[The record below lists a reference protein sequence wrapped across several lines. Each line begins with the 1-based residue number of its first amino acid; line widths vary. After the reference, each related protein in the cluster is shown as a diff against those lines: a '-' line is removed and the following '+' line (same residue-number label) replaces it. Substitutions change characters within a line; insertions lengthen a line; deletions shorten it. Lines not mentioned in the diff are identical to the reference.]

1 MPSFDC
7 VHLSTDYVNSSVDRV
22 NTFVN
27 YIDFSIDFTT
37 KSDVCVNTL
46 MIRWIFMLI

>member
-7 VHLSTDYVNSSVDRV
+7 VHLSINYVNSSVDRV
-22 NTFVN
+22 NTFVD
-27 YIDFSIDFTT
+27 YTDFSVDFAT

-46 MIRWIFMLI
+46 MIGEYLC